1 MTNINGSD
9 SMKDVTTDPEEQCNR
24 EEKKET
30 TNKGGCGS
38 TPG

>member
-1 MTNINGSD
+1 
-9 SMKDVTTDPEEQCNR
+9 MKDVKIISEEQCSG

-38 TPG
+38 IPG